1 MKLTKTQFITINA
14 LLFAIVLLFVIFP
27 VAIGTVQLA
36 FIPLVAIIIS
46 AQFIGLKN
54 GLVTGLF
61 FGLVSLTI
69 AYLRPTSIL
78 YFAFQNPLV
87 ALLPRVLI
95 GVSAY
100 FAAAGFRKLFPKLPS
115 VFSYAVG
122 SAAGVITN
130 TIGVLGLILA
140 FYNGRPLGTTGS
152 AINIQFISI
161 IIVKNSL
168 LEILICTLI
177 TPPIVLA
184 LKKAFKV
191 R

>member
-54 GLVTGLF
+54 GLITGLF
-61 FGLVSLTI
+61 FGLLSLTT

-100 FAAAGFRKLFPKLPS
+100 FAAVGFRKLFPKLPS

-191 R
+191 K

>member
-54 GLVTGLF
+54 GLITGLF

-95 GVSAY
+95 GASAY
-100 FAAAGFRKLFPKLPS
+100 FAAIGFKKLFPKLPA

-130 TIGVLGLILA
+130 TVGVLGLILA
-140 FYNGRPLGTTGS
+140 FYYGRPLGTTGS
-152 AINIQFISI
+152 AINIQFISF

-184 LKKAFKV
+184 LKKAFKIA
-191 R
+191 